1 MSGSD
6 TRPGGATASP
16 RSLVSPFAGLRP
28 GPGKAARVIAPPY
41 DVVSTEEARQ
51 WAEGNPWSFFHVS
64 RPEIDLPPGAEAS
77 APEAYAKAAESFTA
91 MQEAGILKRD
101 PGPCFYVYRLT
112 MGNHAQTGLVAA
124 ASLAAYSTNRI
135 RRHESTNPD
144 KVADRARQ
152 IKAVNAQTGP
162 VMVVH
167 RSQPTVDG
175 LLNRAAEGP
184 PDLEATLDGGVV
196 HAIWVLGD
204 GGLME
209 SLAREF
215 DAMDALYIADGH
227 HRSAAAARVAE
238 ERRAANPSAGAEA
251 SYNSVLVVSFPD
263 DQVQILDYNRVVR
276 DLGGLDADAFLG
288 RVGESFTVEARPD
301 PFRPGRRGEFGLYVD
316 GRWYSLALS
325 REPPPPGAAA
335 VSRLDINLL
344 GERLLEPVLG
354 IVDPTLDSRIDF
366 IGGIRGLEELERRVD
381 SGEMAA
387 AFALFPTGIED
398 LLAVADAGDF
408 MPAKSTWFEPK
419 LADGL
424 VSMVLD

>member
-1 MSGSD
+1 MPGND
-6 TRPGGATASP
+6 TRRGGEIASP
-16 RSLVSPFAGLRP
+16 LSLVRPFAGLRP
-28 GPGKAARVIAPPY
+28 GPGEAARVIAPPY
-41 DVVSTEEARQ
+41 DVVSTEEARL

-64 RPEIDLPPGAEAS
+64 RPEIDLPPGAEAT
-77 APEAYAKAAESFTA
+77 APEAYAKAAENFAA

-112 MGNHAQTGLVAA
+112 MENHVQTGLVAA
-124 ASLAAYSTNRI
+124 ASLWAYSTNRI
-135 RRHESTNPD
+135 RRHESTNPG

-167 RSQPTVDG
+167 RSHGAVDE
-175 LLNRAAEGP
+175 LLNRAADGP
-184 PDLEATLDGGVV
+184 AELEATLDGGVV
-196 HAIWVLGD
+196 HAIWVIGD
-204 GGLME
+204 GALME
-209 SLAREF
+209 RLAREF

-227 HRSAAAARVAE
+227 HRSAAALCVAE
-238 ERRAANPSAGAEA
+238 ERRGAAPTAGAEA
-251 SYNSVLVVSFPD
+251 SYNSFLVVSFPD
-263 DQVQILDYNRVVR
+263 DHVQILDYNRVVR
-276 DLGGLDADAFLG
+276 DLGGLDADAFLD
-288 RVGESFTVEARPD
+288 RAGESFTVEARSD
-301 PFRPGRRGEFGLYVD
+301 PFRPGRRGEFGLYLD

-325 REPPPPGAAA
+325 REPPPSAAA

-354 IVDPTLDSRIDF
+354 IGDPTLDSRIDF
-366 IGGIRGLEELERRVD
+366 IGGSRGLEELERRVD

-387 AFALFPTGIED
+387 AFALFPTAIED
-398 LLAVADAGDF
+398 LLAVAEAGDS

>member
-1 MSGSD
+1 M
-6 TRPGGATASP
+6 
-16 RSLVSPFAGLRP
+16 
-28 GPGKAARVIAPPY
+28 IAPPY
-41 DVVSTEEARQ
+41 DVVSTEEARL

-77 APEAYAKAAESFTA
+77 APESYAKAAENFAA
-91 MQEAGILKRD
+91 MQEAGILMRD

-124 ASLAAYSTNRI
+124 ASLAAYSTDRI

-152 IKAVNAQTGP
+152 INAVNAQTGP
-162 VMVVH
+162 VMVIH

-184 PDLEATLDGGVV
+184 ADLEATLDGVVV
-196 HAIWVLGD
+196 HAIWVIGD

-209 SLAREF
+209 SLTREF

-238 ERRAANPSAGAEA
+238 ERRAATPTLGAEA

-263 DQVQILDYNRVVR
+263 DHVQILDYNRVVR
-276 DLGGLDADAFLG
+276 DLGGLDADAFLE
-288 RVGESFTVEARPD
+288 RVGESFTVEVRPD
-301 PFRPGRRGEFGLYVD
+301 PFRPGRRGEFGLYLD
-316 GRWYSLALS
+316 GRWYSLEPS
-325 REPPPPGAAA
+325 REPPTGASV

-354 IVDPTLDSRIDF
+354 ISDPSLDSRIDF
-366 IGGIRGLEELERRVD
+366 IGWSRGLEELERRVD

-387 AFALFPTGIED
+387 AFALFPTAVED
-398 LLAVADAGDF
+398 LLAVADSGDF
-408 MPAKSTWFEPK
+408 MPSKSTWFEPK

>member
-1 MSGSD
+1 
-6 TRPGGATASP
+6 
-16 RSLVSPFAGLRP
+16 
-28 GPGKAARVIAPPY
+28 
-41 DVVSTEEARQ
+41 
-51 WAEGNPWSFFHVS
+51 
-64 RPEIDLPPGAEAS
+64 
-77 APEAYAKAAESFTA
+77 
-91 MQEAGILKRD
+91 
-101 PGPCFYVYRLT
+101 
-112 MGNHAQTGLVAA
+112 MGNHAQTGLMAA
-124 ASLAAYSTNRI
+124 ASIAAYESNRI
-135 RRHESTNPD
+135 RRHESTHPD

-167 RSQPTVDG
+167 RSHAAVEG
-175 LLNRAAEGP
+175 YLNRAADGP
-184 PDLEATLDGGVV
+184 PDLEVMAEGGVK
-196 HAIWVLGD
+196 HAIWVIGD
-204 GGLME
+204 GGLMA

-215 DAMDALYIADGH
+215 DAMDTLYIADGH

-238 ERRAANPSAGAEA
+238 ERRAANPAAGAEA

-276 DLGGLDADAFLG
+276 DLGGLGAGAFLD
-288 RVGESFTVEARPD
+288 RVSESFTVEARPD
-301 PFRPGRRGEFGLYVD
+301 PFRPGRRGEFGLYL
-316 GRWYSLALS
+316 GSQWYSLALS
-325 REPPPPGAAA
+325 REPPPSAAA

-344 GERLLEPVLG
+344 RQRLLEPVLG
-354 IVDPTLDSRIDF
+354 IGDPTLDARIDF
-366 IGGIRGLEELERRVD
+366 VGGVRGLEELERRVD

-387 AFALFPTGIED
+387 AFALFPTEIED

>member
-1 MSGSD
+1 M
-6 TRPGGATASP
+6 
-16 RSLVSPFAGLRP
+16 
-28 GPGKAARVIAPPY
+28 IAPPY

-77 APEAYAKAAESFTA
+77 APETYAKAAENFAA
-91 MQEAGILKRD
+91 MQESGILMRD

-112 MGNHAQTGLVAA
+112 MGKHVQTGLVAA

-152 IKAVNAQTGP
+152 INAVNAQTGP
-162 VMVVH
+162 VMVIH
-167 RSQPTVDG
+167 RAQPTLDG

-184 PDLEATLDGGVV
+184 ADLEATLEGGIE
-196 HAIWVLGD
+196 HAIWVIGD

-209 SLAREF
+209 SLTREF
-215 DAMDALYIADGH
+215 DVMDALYIADGH
-227 HRSAAAARVAE
+227 HRTAAAARVAG
-238 ERRAANPSAGAEA
+238 ERRATTPAAGAEA

-263 DQVQILDYNRVVR
+263 DHVQILDYNRVVR
-276 DLGGLDADAFLG
+276 DLGGLDADAFLE
-288 RVGESFTVEARPD
+288 RVGEIFTVEAHPD

-316 GRWYSLALS
+316 GRWYCLALS
-325 REPPPPGAAA
+325 RGLPPPGASP

-354 IVDPTLDSRIDF
+354 IGDLSLDSRIDF
-366 IGGIRGLEELERRVD
+366 IGGSRGLEELERRVD
-381 SGEMAA
+381 SGEMSA
-387 AFALFPTGIED
+387 AFALFPTAVED
-398 LLAVADAGDF
+398 LLAVADSGDF

-424 VSMVLD
+424 VSLVLD